1 MMEFIKKAVLAG
13 VGAASLTAE
22 KMDELTR
29 ELVKKGEMT
38 EAEGRQ
44 FIDEMQNRA
53 RESKDLVKKQ
63 IETTVE
69 KTLAK
74 MNLAQ
79 ADDIK
84 NMQQE
89 IALLRAELQE
99 LKKQEKQTS

>member
-1 MMEFIKKAVLAG
+1 MELIKKAVLTG

-22 KMDELTR
+22 KLDELAR

-44 FIDEMQNRA
+44 FIDEIQNRA
-53 RESKDLVKKQ
+53 RESKDLIKKH

-79 ADDIK
+79 ANDIK
-84 NMQQE
+84 DMRQE
-89 IALLRAELQE
+89 IAMLRAKVET
-99 LKKQEKQTS
+99 LKNND